1 VNISEIN
8 GSIMYGKFTNDQ
20 LLSIIDAVRFAQ
32 SQLRSQVARSL
43 RPGDAVQFRSNRN
56 HQVYKGTLESI
67 KIKNAI
73 VQTALGKYRVPMNML
88 EAI

>member
-43 RPGDAVQFRSNRN
+43 RPGDTVQFRSNRN
-56 HQVYKGTLESI
+56 GSVYKGTLESI

>member
-1 VNISEIN
+1 MDFLQIVNSINNTSLTNQQLDEIAQAVK
-8 GSIMYGKFTNDQ
+8 YARAQ
-20 LLSIIDAVRFAQ
+20 LASRV
-32 SQLRSQVARSL
+32 SRSL
-43 RPGDAVQFRSNRN
+43 RPGDTVQFRSNRN
-56 HQVYKGTLESI
+56 QQVYKGTLESI